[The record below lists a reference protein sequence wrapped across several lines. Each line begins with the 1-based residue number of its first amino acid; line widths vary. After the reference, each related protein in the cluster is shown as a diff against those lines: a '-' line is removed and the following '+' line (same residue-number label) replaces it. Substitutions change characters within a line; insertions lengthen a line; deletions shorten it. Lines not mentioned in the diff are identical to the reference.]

1 MSARKNEFRF
11 NLVDRLRS
19 AFDQSRHVKFV
30 DRDEEKLKMYVL
42 ARRGEEILI
51 NRYESFLRSYEE
63 GRIDNEQFS
72 MLELVLICG
81 LYVTN
86 EMSRKKGLS
95 DIQSQGLIPTP
106 FMDNTIK
113 YFDNIKEFYQSNVDH
128 VHSLQKVKESELI
141 ASQYYELLI
150 SFLDEFKKDKMTNL

>member
-1 MSARKNEFRF
+1 MGTRKNEFRF
-11 NLVDRLRS
+11 SLVGRLRN
-19 AFDQSRHVKFV
+19 AFDQSRHIKFL
-30 DRDEEKLKMYVL
+30 DRNEEKIRMYAL

-51 NRYESFLRSYEE
+51 NRYESFLESYEE
-63 GRIDNEQFS
+63 GEIDNEQFS

-95 DIQSQGLIPTP
+95 NIQSQGLIPTP

-113 YFDNIKEFYQSNVDH
+113 YFDHIKEFYQSNVDH
-128 VHSLQKVKESELI
+128 VHSLQKVKESEI
-141 ASQYYELLI
+141 VASQFYQMLI
-150 SFLDEFKKDKMTNL
+150 SFLDEFKRDKIANL